1 MKTLKRFAN
10 IPSVFTLATFLV
22 LTAGAAFADPP
33 SRVVRLNYL
42 SGEVSVQPGGV
53 NDWVAAVMNRPLT
66 TADRVWTD
74 QNARAEMGLGGAL
87 LRLNAETSMTL
98 TNVSDDIVQVEL
110 DQGTLNLHIRH
121 LFDGETFELDT
132 PNLAFTILKS
142 GDYRF
147 DVDPNAD
154 TTYVTVWN
162 GEGEATGQGPG
173 VKLHRG
179 QQASF
184 TNGTS
189 LQSQVYDAPQRD
201 GFDDWCQVRSE
212 REDHAESYRYVSADV
227 IGAED
232 LDNYGTWRPTPEY
245 GNVWVPAV
253 APGWAPY
260 HNGHWVWVAPWGWTW
275 VDDAPWGFAPCHYGR
290 WVFYNGFW
298 GWSPGPPVV
307 AVVRPVYAPALVA
320 WVGGPRFVISVSFG
334 GGGAVGWFPLGWGEP
349 YVPAYAV
356 SRNYF
361 QQVNVT
367 NTHITNITNVTN
379 NYYINNN
386 NTTTVINNNNVQN
399 IHYANQNVAGAVTA
413 VPQRTLTNSLPVA
426 RNSVRV
432 SPGEL
437 KAASFTTTAPV
448 APQRTSVLG
457 ANTNKAAVAPPPAAV
472 ARTVVTRT
480 APPPKPIPFEA
491 KQAELAKNPGRPLDA
506 ETEASIRQTIH
517 EPAPAPKNG
526 VAQPMHPGATETP
539 TGMQA
544 HPAGQPPKPGTPA
557 QPAVA
562 STPATPGHAVPR
574 PPQPGTPSSTASQP
588 KAARVY
594 DESNMPTSPGNEPK
608 TNNEPKTSATAP
620 ATQPRS
626 VPRPPQAGGAKLTD
640 PVYDRSSQSAH
651 VQPASRSG
659 SVFDRPAEPGEPH
672 ANVPRP
678 SAPQPLYQPH
688 PPHAELQ
695 PQSHSEPHPA
705 ASHSQQPHSEAP
717 KPHNR

>member
-1 MKTLKRFAN
+1 MKTLKRFAV
-10 IPSVFTLATFLV
+10 IPSLLLTTFLT
-22 LTAGAAFADPP
+22 LTAAVSFADPP
-33 SRVVRLNYL
+33 SRVARLKYL

-74 QNARAEMGLGGAL
+74 KNARAELGLGGAV
-87 LRLNAETSMTL
+87 LRLNAEASVTL
-98 TNVSDDIVQVEL
+98 TNVSDEIVQVEL

-132 PNLAFTILKS
+132 PNLAFTILKN

-173 VKLHRG
+173 VKLRRG
-179 QQASF
+179 QQDSF

-189 LQSQVYDAPQRD
+189 LQSQVYEAPSRD
-201 GFDDWCQVRSE
+201 GFDDWCQVRAE
-212 REDHAESYRYVSADV
+212 REDHSESYRYVSADM
-227 IGAED
+227 IGADD

-245 GNVWVPAV
+245 GTVWVPAV

-260 HNGHWVWVAPWGWTW
+260 HNGHWIWVSPWGWTW

-320 WVGGPRFVISVSFG
+320 WVGGPRFGISVSFG

-379 NYYINNN
+379 NYYVTNNN
-386 NTTTVINNNNVQN
+386 TTVINNNVNN
-399 IHYANQNVAGAVTA
+399 IHYANQKVAGAVTA

-426 RNSVRV
+426 RNSVQV

-457 ANTNKAAVAPPPAAV
+457 ASAGNSAVVTPPAAV
-472 ARTVVTRT
+472 ARTVVTHT

-491 KQAELAKNPGRPLDA
+491 KQEALARNPGRPLDPG
-506 ETEASIRQTIH
+506 TEASIRQTIH
-517 EPAPAPKNG
+517 EPVAPPKA
-526 VAQPMHPGATETP
+526 VSAQPMRPGAQPPVGMNAPHPGGAT
-539 TGMQA
+539 A
-544 HPAGQPPKPGTPA
+544 PAPKPGTPA
-557 QPAVA
+557 TPTVTSTSAAPA
-562 STPATPGHAVPR
+562 HAVPR
-574 PPQPGTPSSTASQP
+574 PPQPGSTSAATYSEP
-588 KAARVY
+588 K
-594 DESNMPTSPGNEPK
+594 TSEPK
-608 TNNEPKTSATAP
+608 TNEPKSNEPKNSAAAP
-620 ATQPRS
+620 APAAPARPITH
-626 VPRPPQAGGAKLTD
+626 PPQPGGQPTLAA
-640 PVYDRSSQSAH
+640 PVYHQTQQPVEH
-651 VQPASRSG
+651 VQPASRTM
-659 SVFDRPAEPGEPH
+659 ENEPH

-678 SAPQPLYQPH
+678 EAPKPLYQPR
-688 PPHAELQ
+688 PPHEELK
-695 PQSHSEPHPA
+695 PQPHPA
-705 ASHSQQPHSEAP
+705 AAHSQQSRPEP
-717 KPHNR
+717 KEGKPR

>member
-10 IPSVFTLATFLV
+10 IPSVLTLAIFLT
-22 LTAGAAFADPP
+22 LAAGAAFADPP

-74 QNARAEMGLGGAL
+74 KNARAEMGLGGAV

-110 DQGTLNLHIRH
+110 DQGALNLHIRH

-132 PNLAFTILKS
+132 PNLAFTVLKN

-189 LQSQVYDAPQRD
+189 LQSQVYDAPDRD
-201 GFDDWCQVRSE
+201 GFDDWCQVRSN

-227 IGAED
+227 IGADD

-275 VDDAPWGFAPCHYGR
+275 VDDEPWGFAPCHYGR

-320 WVGGPRFVISVSFG
+320 WVGGPRFGVSVSFG

-437 KAASFTTTAPV
+437 KAASFTSTAPV

-457 ANTNKAAVAPPPAAV
+457 VNTNKAAVAPPPAAV

-491 KQAELAKNPGRPLDA
+491 KQEALAKNPGHPLDA
-506 ETEASIRQTIH
+506 ETEASIRQMVH
-517 EPAPAPKNG
+517 EPAPAPKSTA
-526 VAQPMHPGATETP
+526 AQPMHPGATETP
-539 TGMQA
+539 TGMQP
-544 HPAGQPPKPGTPA
+544 HTAGQPPKPGTPS

-562 STPATPGHAVPR
+562 SAPATPGHVVPR
-574 PPQPGTPSSTASQP
+574 PPQPGSQTPTDRGTKEAPIEELGGAKSSTPSDKEPRPTATGP
-588 KAARVY
+588 VNAAPVTP
-594 DESNMPTSPGNEPK
+594 SHTL
-608 TNNEPKTSATAP
+608 
-620 ATQPRS
+620 
-626 VPRPPQAGGAKLTD
+626 PRPPQGGGQPTLAA
-640 PVYDRSSQSAH
+640 PVYHPNPQPTER
-651 VQPASRSG
+651 VQPAVHNAEPAVRNQENEPHTP
-659 SVFDRPAEPGEPH
+659 RPAP
-672 ANVPRP
+672 
-678 SAPQPLYQPH
+678 PQPLYQSR

-695 PQSHSEPHPA
+695 PQSHPT
-705 ASHSQQPHSEAP
+705 ASHSQQPRGEAP
-717 KPHNR
+717 KEHNR